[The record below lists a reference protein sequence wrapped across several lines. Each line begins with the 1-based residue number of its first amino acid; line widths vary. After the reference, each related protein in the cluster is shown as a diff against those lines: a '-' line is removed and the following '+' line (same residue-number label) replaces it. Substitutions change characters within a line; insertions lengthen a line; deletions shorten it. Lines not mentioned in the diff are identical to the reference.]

1 MDQEVGSSIL
11 PSSTIFLFATMG
23 KIDKKSNKVKP
34 RILKGFKDYPAE
46 DEFARRELIEPV
58 RMVFEK
64 YGFQPLQT
72 PALEYI
78 ETLLGADYGE
88 EGSSQI
94 FNFVGPE
101 ETHMG
106 LRFDHTAPLA
116 RYFASDPNIPRP
128 FRRYVVGPVWRCDKP
143 DPGRFREFTQFDL
156 DIVGTSLMAADAEIM
171 IVMVESMKA
180 LGLENFVVRYSNRR
194 ILNGL
199 AEYVGLSED
208 EAPDMFRVLDKLD
221 KQGREAVVQ
230 ELGAGRVDK
239 SGDTIKGLN
248 LQPEQISKIEKFL
261 DISRGDFEKT
271 YEEAMNLLGNYDIS
285 KTGLEEMREI
295 YEYFR
300 SAGVDQKY
308 LLFDTTI
315 VRGLGYYTG
324 PIFETILNDIPEYGS
339 IFSGGRYDDLVRR
352 FSGQAAPGTG
362 ASIGVDRLLAALNQ
376 LGKLE
381 SPKTPTR
388 VLVATMDRD
397 RMADY
402 FAIGSELRDQGWN
415 TEVFVGNN
423 RRIPK
428 QLQYA
433 DRLDIPVAVICGSDE
448 FERGDVTIKNLAKGR
463 EMSEDVEN
471 REEWLK
477 AEGIQV
483 TVPRAEMV
491 ATIKKMLEY
500 KKA

>member
-1 MDQEVGSSIL
+1 M
-11 PSSTIFLFATMG
+11 TMG
-23 KIDKKSNKVKP
+23 KKDKKAKKVKP
-34 RILKGFKDYPAE
+34 RLLKGFRDYPAE
-46 DEFARRELIEPV
+46 DEFARRTLINAV
-58 RMVFEK
+58 QQVFEK

-101 ETHMG
+101 ETAMG

-128 FRRYVVGPVWRCDKP
+128 FRRYVVGQVWRCDKP

-180 LGLENFVVRYSNRR
+180 LEIDNFVVRYSNRR

-199 AEYVGLSED
+199 AEFVGLD
-208 EAPDMFRVLDKLD
+208 EQTAPDMFRVLDKLD
-221 KQGREAVVQ
+221 KQGREAVIQ

-248 LQPEQISKIEKFL
+248 LKPDQIARIEKFL
-261 DISRGDFEKT
+261 DIPCGDFENTFKAAD
-271 YEEAMNLLGNYDIS
+271 ELLGRIEIS
-285 KTGLEEMREI
+285 KQGLDEIREI
-295 YEYFR
+295 HEYFE
-300 SAGVDQKY
+300 SAGMDGDH

-339 IFSGGRYDDLVRR
+339 VFSGGRYDDLVGR

-362 ASIGVDRLLAALNQ
+362 ASIGVDRLLAALKQ
-376 LGKLE
+376 LEKIT
-381 SPKTPTR
+381 SSKTPTQ
-388 VLVATMDRD
+388 VLVASMDRD
-397 RMADY
+397 RMKDY
-402 FAIGSELRDQGWN
+402 FAIGSELRRQGWN
-415 TEVFVGNN
+415 VEVFVGNN

-448 FERGDVTIKNLAKGR
+448 FERDEVTIKNLAKGR
-463 EMSEDVEN
+463 LMSEDVED
-471 REEWLK
+471 RDEWLK

-483 TVPRAEMV
+483 TIPRKDMI
-491 ATIKKMLEY
+491 ATITKMLNEGRG
-500 KKA
+500 